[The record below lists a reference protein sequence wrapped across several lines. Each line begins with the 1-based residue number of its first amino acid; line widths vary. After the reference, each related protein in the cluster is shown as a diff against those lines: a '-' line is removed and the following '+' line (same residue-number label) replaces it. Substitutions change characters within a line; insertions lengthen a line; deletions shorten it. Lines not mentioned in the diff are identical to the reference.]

1 MEQEKVINEAIN
13 SSVGLFFGEYAWV
26 TLLALIAILFK
37 STIESSV
44 AGLMIFLGRDY
55 DDDDVVYLNDKPAR
69 IIRVGVWSTVFY
81 IYDIELKNGVQ
92 CITGGKK
99 LVVSNVKLKDMMLE
113 KPLQNIEL
121 RESFFVKEK
130 KEID

>member
-1 MEQEKVINEAIN
+1 LEQEKVINEAIN

-69 IIRVGVWSTVFY
+69 IIRVGIWSTVFY
-81 IYDIELKNGVQ
+81 IYDIETKNGESY
-92 CITGGKK
+92 IAGGKK

-121 RESFFVKEK
+121 KENFFVKEK
-130 KEID
+130 KRD

>member
-1 MEQEKVINEAIN
+1 LEQEKVINEAIN

-69 IIRVGVWSTVFY
+69 IIRVGIWSTVFY
-81 IYDIELKNGVQ
+81 INDIETKNGESY
-92 CITGGKK
+92 IAGGKK

-121 RESFFVKEK
+121 KENFFVKEK

>member
-1 MEQEKVINEAIN
+1 LEQEKVINEAIN

-69 IIRVGVWSTVFY
+69 IIRVGIWSTVFY
-81 IYDIELKNGVQ
+81 IYDIETKNGESY
-92 CITGGKK
+92 IAGGKK

-121 RESFFVKEK
+121 KENFFVKEK

>member
-26 TLLALIAILFK
+26 TLLALMAILFK

-81 IYDIELKNGVQ
+81 IYDIEVKNGVQ
-92 CITGGKK
+92 HIAGGKK

-121 RESFFVKEK
+121 KENFFVKEK

>member
-1 MEQEKVINEAIN
+1 LEQEKVINEAIN

-69 IIRVGVWSTVFY
+69 IIRVGIWSTVFY
-81 IYDIELKNGVQ
+81 IETKNGESY
-92 CITGGKK
+92 IAGGKK

-121 RESFFVKEK
+121 KENFFVKEK

>member
-1 MEQEKVINEAIN
+1 LEQEKLINEAIN

-69 IIRVGVWSTVFY
+69 IIRVGIWSTVFY
-81 IYDIELKNGVQ
+81 IYDVEVKNSKPYIV
-92 CITGGKK
+92 GGKK

-121 RESFFVKEK
+121 KESFFVKEK

>member
-55 DDDDVVYLNDKPAR
+55 DDDDVVFVEYVESEYNDD
-69 IIRVGVWSTVFY
+69 
-81 IYDIELKNGVQ
+81 DIVEVDQ
-92 CITGGKK
+92 YFSEC
-99 LVVSNVKLKDMMLE
+99 M
-113 KPLQNIEL
+113 Q
-121 RESFFVKEK
+121 
-130 KEID
+130 

>member
-69 IIRVGVWSTVFY
+69 IIRVGIWSTVFY
-81 IYDIELKNGVQ
+81 IYDIETKNGESY
-92 CITGGKK
+92 IAGGKK

-121 RESFFVKEK
+121 KENFFVKEK